1 MLDATKNRL
10 FHEKCRN
17 IARELLSLG
26 LECDRQAEYFVA
38 QIQGQAAF
46 VDTDIATVAELTALF
61 GVVNAFR
68 TFMAEGAVA
77 ADALRRDKLMPF
89 VAE

>member
-1 MLDATKNRL
+1 MLDATKNHL

-17 IARELLSLG
+17 VARALLSLHA
-26 LECDRQAEYFVA
+26 ECDRQAEYFTA
-38 QIQGQAAF
+38 QVSGQAAF
-46 VDTDIATVAELTALF
+46 VDTDIATVAELTAFF

-68 TFMAEGAVA
+68 TFMTEGSVA